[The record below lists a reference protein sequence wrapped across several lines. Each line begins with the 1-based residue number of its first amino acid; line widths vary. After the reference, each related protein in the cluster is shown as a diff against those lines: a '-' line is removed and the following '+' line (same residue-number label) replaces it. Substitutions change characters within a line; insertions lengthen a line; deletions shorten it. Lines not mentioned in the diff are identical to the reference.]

1 MTIQLMRRFA
11 AVLFAVALALGAAV
25 SAMAWQLAPEAT
37 ATERGMAALNGRLQ
51 KVLNRGVFQ
60 GISVVGD
67 PVHEDITR
75 RALRC
80 PASESRDSR
89 WPPGCEIDIRYQ
101 EAGVRWND
109 DPAFKFLPGRGE
121 YLGCTPGKT
130 VRLVTQPVCWAS
142 VFKHGERA
150 ASRRVRLTGR
160 NGNLLVR
167 SHFGDLQFLHAMAVA
182 EGEAAEVTR
191 RNIMAWLEFTWRT
204 STGEAG
210 FGSQRVVARLPIDGF
225 AERFRHNQ
233 GWRIQDLFALDNPG
247 VRDAG
252 AIQKIAFG
260 SLIHVVEDSFAAG
273 HVDRAAPPPGA
284 TCAGWRAT
292 GEIREFHSYPRQD
305 SHRHGLADKLGA
317 LQQHEGSANPN
328 VIDVVST
335 LGILWRAAAPWDE
348 ARTYLDCVF
357 RLAPDARPSSPGE
370 RFTPT
375 DQVQWGG

>member
-1 MTIQLMRRFA
+1 M
-11 AVLFAVALALGAAV
+11 
-25 SAMAWQLAPEAT
+25 
-37 ATERGMAALNGRLQ
+37 
-51 KVLNRGVFQ
+51 
-60 GISVVGD
+60 
-67 PVHEDITR
+67 
-75 RALRC
+75 
-80 PASESRDSR
+80 
-89 WPPGCEIDIRYQ
+89 
-101 EAGVRWND
+101 RWND
-109 DPAFKFLPGRGE
+109 DPEFKFLPGRGE

-150 ASRRVRLTGR
+150 ASRGVRLTGR

-182 EGEAAEVTR
+182 DGEAAEVTR

-284 TCAGWRAT
+284 TCAGWRAP